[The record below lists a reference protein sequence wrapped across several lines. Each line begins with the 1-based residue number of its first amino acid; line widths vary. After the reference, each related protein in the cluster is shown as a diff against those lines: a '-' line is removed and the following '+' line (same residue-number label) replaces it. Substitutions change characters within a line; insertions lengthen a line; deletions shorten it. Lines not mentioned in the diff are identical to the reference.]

1 MNEVQYETK
10 EEISRFLQGGQKQR
24 LLIDLEERFLRNSK
38 ISFDGVFLSLYSH
51 LLKQLELSK
60 LCRKKLWDFKIP

>member
-10 EEISRFLQGGQKQR
+10 EEISRFLQGGQKQH

-51 LLKQLELSK
+51 LLK
-60 LCRKKLWDFKIP
+60 